1 MDRIPSPVL
10 SIPRIWLVLV
20 ISAVTSVNIFAQS
33 CPCAPAFSFVKAK
46 TELNYA
52 GFSEKVTDLN
62 RAAYEAH
69 TLNLKN
75 QADTV
80 LHPKNCAKICVEWLK
95 WFKDGHLQVGP
106 DLFTRARRPDSDFAL
121 SILDSQT
128 LLFHLPSMNGNY
140 KLIIDS
146 ILVQNDLLLMHYP
159 YLIID
164 CRGNYGGALNTW
176 NAFKRYLYTGPVMMD
191 GVLYWASNDNAKAL
205 QSWIKPGMPKAAK
218 KHYRMKAKAMKKSPG
233 KFVGTM
239 KAKREQLKVV
249 LPNPKKVVLLMNS
262 SCASSCEYFVLWA
275 QQSRKVTIMG
285 GNTAGVAD
293 YVATQSQS
301 VPCHNWLFTYPIA
314 RSNRVPDGRGID
326 NIGISP
332 TLTLDDK
339 TPDWIEF
346 ARCWLKE

>member
-1 MDRIPSPVL
+1 MNRFL
-10 SIPRIWLVLV
+10 SFTLGYSRIWLVIV
-20 ISAVTSVNIFAQS
+20 ISVVTCVDISAQS

-52 GFSEKVTDLN
+52 GFSEKVTAAN
-62 RAAYEAH
+62 RAEYEAH
-69 TLNLKN
+69 TLSFKN

-106 DLFTRARRPDSDFAL
+106 DIFARARRPDSDFAL

-128 LLFHLPSMNGNY
+128 LLFRLPSMNGIY
-140 KLIIDS
+140 KPLIDS
-146 ILVQNDLLLMHYP
+146 ILLQNELFLTHYP

-164 CRGNYGGALNTW
+164 CRGNSGGALNTW
-176 NAFKRYLYTGPVMMD
+176 DALKPYLYTGPVTID
-191 GVLYWASNDNAKAL
+191 GALYFASNDNAKAL
-205 QSWIKPGMPKAAK
+205 QSWIKPGMPNAAK
-218 KHYRMKAKAMKKSPG
+218 KYYKKIAKAMKKSPG

-239 KAKREQLKVV
+239 RARREQFKVV
-249 LPNPKKVVLLMNS
+249 LPNPKKVVLLTNGR
-262 SCASSCEYFVLWA
+262 CASSCEYFVLWA

-301 VPCHNWLFTYPIA
+301 IPCHNWLFTYPIA

-326 NIGISP
+326 NIGIAP
-332 TLTLDDK
+332 KIALNDQTLD
-339 TPDWIEF
+339 WVEF